1 MIRLFIA
8 KWRTDNMDNPWKIL
22 NFLRKETSLD
32 MKNAW
37 KISIYDNFSYVDFPQ
52 NEWEEIMNIFEQKN
66 PTKPEVVKAK
76 PRR

>member
-1 MIRLFIA
+1 
-8 KWRTDNMDNPWKIL
+8 MDNPWKIL

-37 KISIYDNFSYVDFPQ
+37 KISIYDKFSYVDFPQ
-52 NEWEEIMNIFEQKN
+52 NEWEEIIDIFKQKN
-66 PTKPEVVKAK
+66 PEKPEVVKAK